1 MSELLRNGADPTKL
15 DLIGKSAYEY
25 ANAKTLAVL
34 NFEINGELP
43 QNDVEEE
50 EEKKDEE

>member
-1 MSELLRNGADPTKL
+1 MSELLRSGADPKKL
-15 DLIGKSAYEY
+15 DLIGLSAYQY

-34 NFEINGELP
+34 NFETAGEVP

-50 EEKKDEE
+50 EEKKEEE